1 MARSDHASVCLGYDG
16 DHPQI
21 VVIGGLGGGN
31 KVLSDMWLLDVVSG
45 RWREVSDKLE

>member
-1 MARSDHASVCLGYDG
+1 MARCYHASVCLGYDG

-21 VVIGGLGGGN
+21 VVIGGIGGN

-45 RWREVSDKLE
+45 IWREVSDKLE

>member
-1 MARSDHASVCLGYDG
+1 MAREGHASVCLGYDG

-21 VVIGGLGGGN
+21 VVIGGIDDDD

-45 RWREVSDKLE
+45 RWREVNDKLE

>member
-1 MARSDHASVCLGYDG
+1 MARNAHASVCLGYDG

-21 VVIGGLGGGN
+21 VVIGGTDAGN

-45 RWREVSDKLE
+45 RWKEVSDKLE

>member
-1 MARSDHASVCLGYDG
+1 MARSGNASVCLGYDG

-21 VVIGGLGGGN
+21 VVIGGIDDDL

-45 RWREVSDKLE
+45 IWREVSDKLE

>member
-1 MARSDHASVCLGYDG
+1 MAREGHASVCLGYDG

-21 VVIGGLGGGN
+21 VVIGGIDDDY

-45 RWREVSDKLE
+45 IWREVSDKLE